1 MAPAVMEQEQT
12 ERLTE
17 EQKRAILEAYN
28 ESLHDNGVSAQTFL
42 EEIRATH
49 GF

>member
-1 MAPAVMEQEQT
+1 MAPVVLGQKKA

-28 ESLHDNGVSAQTFL
+28 ESLYDKGVDALTAL
-42 EEIRATH
+42 EEIRAAH